1 LSAGVHHPGMNIRN
15 EAVLVTGA
23 SRGLGK
29 ELAKAF
35 ARRGARVVLVARG
48 KDALE
53 SAVQEIRAEGG
64 EAHGLAFDVG
74 DKEAVH
80 RIAGAAAALVGPPS
94 IVVHNASTLGP
105 VPMPLLLDTE
115 CEDLERVL
123 AVNLVGPFRLTKVLA
138 GPMVLR
144 KRGIFLFVSSDA
156 AVSAY
161 PRWGSYGVSKAA
173 QDHLARSLATE
184 LDPVRFF
191 SVDPGEM
198 DTKMHADAIPDAD
211 PSTLARP
218 SDVAERLVAIVVRS
232 GSLTNGSRLS
242 ASNFDA
248 LDIPASGGAAA

>member
-1 LSAGVHHPGMNIRN
+1 MLGCMNIRN

-29 ELAKAF
+29 ELARAL
-35 ARRGARVVLVARG
+35 AGRGARVVMVARG
-48 KDALE
+48 EDELAR
-53 SAVQEIRAEGG
+53 AAAEIRAEGG

-74 DKEAVH
+74 DKEAIH
-80 RIAGAAAALVGPPS
+80 RLAGAAAALVGPPS

-105 VPMPLLLDTE
+105 VPMPLLLDTD

-123 AVNLVGPFRLTKVLA
+123 AVNLVGPFRLTKALA

-144 KRGIFLFVSSDA
+144 QRGLVLFLSSDA

-161 PRWGSYGVSKAA
+161 PGWGSYGVSKAA
-173 QDHLARSLATE
+173 ADHLARSFAAE

-198 DTKMHADAIPDAD
+198 DTRMHADAIPDAD
-211 PSTLARP
+211 PTTLARP
-218 SDVAERLVAIVVRS
+218 ADVAERIVTIVARS
-232 GSLTNGSRLS
+232 GASTNGARL
-242 ASNFDA
+242 AAADFPA
-248 LDIPASGGAAA
+248 LDARGTGGAAA